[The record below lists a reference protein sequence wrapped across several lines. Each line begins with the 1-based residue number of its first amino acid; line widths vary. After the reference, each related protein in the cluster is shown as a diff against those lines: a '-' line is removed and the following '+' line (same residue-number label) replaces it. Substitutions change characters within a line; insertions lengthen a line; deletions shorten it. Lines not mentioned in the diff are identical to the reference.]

1 MNIKNSIH
9 QKIFLRI
16 NKYKTKLFYIFT
28 FGIGYLIAKKKCLE
42 QKNNINNEIKVSD
55 AKNFDLE
62 SLLKYLGGK
71 DNIIKLDSTI
81 SSLIVELKS
90 LENIDVN
97 TFKSLGARGSFVN
110 NNKLTILFGDHSK
123 DIMNKLKSK
132 YNL

>member
-1 MNIKNSIH
+1 MK
-9 QKIFLRI
+9 Q
-16 NKYKTKLFYIFT
+16 KYKTKLFYIFT

-62 SLLKYLGGK
+62 SLLKYLGEK

-90 LENIDVN
+90 LDNIDVN
-97 TFKSLGARGSFVN
+97 NFKSLGARGSFIN